1 MFETEDFHPVGNS
14 MAAHYVC
21 FDKEDV
27 LPILG
32 PVNVSGV
39 NLKLSIDRKT
49 SSMKVI
55 TTYYFGRTV
64 LR

>member
-32 PVNVSGV
+32 PVNVSV
-39 NLKLSIDRKT
+39 NLKLSTDRNT
-49 SSMKVI
+49 SSLKVI